1 MLLTLFGKE
10 CRQTAKSL
18 IFYLI
23 LLILVFFYTSQMGAL
38 ELFQKPEQGETDS
51 YGMRPSDDPQAIMEA
66 TLGMLVTDYEANR
79 YTAYPMGFYKEV
91 ILTEEKQ
98 EKIHRI
104 LTECTGM
111 DSGYED
117 FVTPPETQQ
126 VGDGSFM
133 VVPGS
138 SATVPVADT
147 LTYDRFLE
155 LMGQVDELLGGGS
168 SYDPETVNQNAMES
182 MTYEEALEAYEASL
196 TQDKVTRGYARLFCD
211 YMGLMLGLLPVFPA
225 VVRVLRDKRASASQV
240 IYVRSASSASIVL
253 SRWLAS
259 ICMLLLPVLLLGIMP
274 AWQSV
279 YYGKCA
285 GSIPGSAGLCKIH
298 VGLAAAGNSCGNCS
312 GIFCD
317 RTDGRT
323 AGYSDS
329 GILVA
334 GQPVFQYKFPG
345 GRCGLE
351 SDAPIQFQPGYCRLA
366 GGISTDGEK
375 PSVLY
380 RSCADVGSS
389 YRLGLSSEKERG
401 AAKWQKIFGP
411 QERYTLNTI
420 TGFICWQR
428 RFSAWQPRFW
438 WEWRR

>member
-225 VVRVLRDKRASASQV
+225 VVRVLRDKRA
-240 IYVRSASSASIVL
+240 L
-253 SRWLAS
+253 SL
-259 ICMLLLPVLLLGIMP
+259 
-274 AWQSV
+274 
-279 YYGKCA
+279 
-285 GSIPGSAGLCKIH
+285 IH
-298 VGLAAAGNSCGNCS
+298 
-312 GIFCD
+312 I
-317 RTDGRT
+317 
-323 AGYSDS
+323 
-329 GILVA
+329 
-334 GQPVFQYKFPG
+334 
-345 GRCGLE
+345 
-351 SDAPIQFQPGYCRLA
+351 
-366 GGISTDGEK
+366 
-375 PSVLY
+375 
-380 RSCADVGSS
+380 
-389 YRLGLSSEKERG
+389 
-401 AAKWQKIFGP
+401 
-411 QERYTLNTI
+411 
-420 TGFICWQR
+420 
-428 RFSAWQPRFW
+428 
-438 WEWRR
+438 

>member
-38 ELFQKPEQGETDS
+38 EPFQKPEQGETDS
-51 YGMRPSDDPQAIMEA
+51 YGMRPSNDPQAIMEA

-279 YYGKCA
+279 YYGNVLGASPDPLAYVKYTLGWLLPEILVVTA
-285 GSIPGSAGLCKIH
+285 LGFFVTELTGGPLAILIQGFWWLASLFSNTNSL
-298 VGLAAAGNSCGNCS
+298 VGGVGWNLMPRFNSSQDTAVWLEVFPQMVKNRLFYTVLALMLAAATVWVYHLKRKGVLQN
-312 GIFCD
+312 
-317 RTDGRT
+317 GR
-323 AGYSDS
+323 
-329 GILVA
+329 
-334 GQPVFQYKFPG
+334 KFL
-345 GRCGLE
+345 GRRK
-351 SDAPIQFQPGYCRLA
+351 D
-366 GGISTDGEK
+366 
-375 PSVLY
+375 
-380 RSCADVGSS
+380 
-389 YRLGLSSEKERG
+389 
-401 AAKWQKIFGP
+401 
-411 QERYTLNTI
+411 TL
-420 TGFICWQR
+420 
-428 RFSAWQPRFW
+428 
-438 WEWRR
+438 